1 MKLEPRNKNVTVDH
15 RSKKGETLSELYA
28 FQATFRFEFPEAFST
43 ENRFLQSYREEFKRY

>member
-1 MKLEPRNKNVTVDH
+1 MAVDH